1 MQWIDKDKVEQL
13 ICIYVV
19 LGSSLRF
26 SDYIDRSIAVCLYI
40 IFTWYIYEMMKQLI
54 VFSSARNL
62 HRNVQEGQGN
72 QMTVSHIAIL
82 CLYQLYYIVY
92 NNDHSQLI

>member
-1 MQWIDKDKVEQL
+1 MTTKIVAYTTPSSMLWIDKGKVEQL
-13 ICIYVV
+13 ICIYIV

-26 SDYIDRSIAVCLYI
+26 SDYIDRSVAVGIYI
-40 IFTWYIYEMMKQLI
+40 YLHGIYEMMKQLI

-82 CLYQLYYIVY
+82 SLY
-92 NNDHSQLI
+92 

>member
-1 MQWIDKDKVEQL
+1 MVSGPKPLNAGFTFVASPL
-13 ICIYVV
+13 IVDLFYRLVY
-19 LGSSLRF
+19 LHG
-26 SDYIDRSIAVCLYI
+26 
-40 IFTWYIYEMMKQLI
+40 IYEMMKQLI

-82 CLYQLYYIVY
+82 SLYQLYYIVY
-92 NNDHSQLI
+92 NNGHSHLI